1 MMDSG
6 LLNDYDRTIKRKKYN
21 MMLNILSGYRSNV
34 KKAIEQVEDGEQIFQ
49 GANRNYS
56 GEWYGQAGEAF
67 EGFTEELQR
76 AINSSYTIRDEL
88 DEEIR
93 EKIQRLRRK
102 IEDLS

>member
-1 MMDSG
+1 MDSG

-21 MMLNILSGYRSNV
+21 MMLNTLSGYRSNV
-34 KKAIEQVEDGEQIFQ
+34 KKAIEQIEDGEQIFR
-49 GANRNYS
+49 GANRIDS

-67 EGFTEELQR
+67 EGFTEELQQTVN
-76 AINSSYTIRDEL
+76 ISYALGDEL